1 MAEHGITGLGPRQ
14 DVPETWGT
22 MRVMDSGSSLDQR
35 DRGSLVVA
43 GVHCSEMAA
52 IKAFD

>member
-1 MAEHGITGLGPRQ
+1 MAEHGITGLGARQ

-22 MRVMDSGSSLDQR
+22 VLAMDSGSSLDQR

-43 GVHCSEMAA
+43 GSHCSEMAA
-52 IKAFD
+52 MKAFD

>member
-1 MAEHGITGLGPRQ
+1 MAEHGITGLGARQ
-14 DVPETWGT
+14 DVPESWGT
-22 MRVMDSGSSLDQR
+22 VLVMGSASSLDQR

-43 GVHCSEMAA
+43 GSHCSAMAA